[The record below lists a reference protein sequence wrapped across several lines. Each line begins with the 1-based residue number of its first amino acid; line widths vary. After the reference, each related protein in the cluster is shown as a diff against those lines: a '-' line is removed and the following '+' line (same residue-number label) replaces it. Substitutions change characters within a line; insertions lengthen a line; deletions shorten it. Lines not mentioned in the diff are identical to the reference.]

1 LALHRGVSGIKPI
14 GNDTGTWKEK
24 RDNGNVFHVENRVS
38 HEHANAPISAP
49 LLGVAQEGAPNSSP
63 DEDG

>member
-1 LALHRGVSGIKPI
+1 MATSFTLKTGSVMSMPMRPI
-14 GNDTGTWKEK
+14 
-24 RDNGNVFHVENRVS
+24 
-38 HEHANAPISAP
+38 AAP